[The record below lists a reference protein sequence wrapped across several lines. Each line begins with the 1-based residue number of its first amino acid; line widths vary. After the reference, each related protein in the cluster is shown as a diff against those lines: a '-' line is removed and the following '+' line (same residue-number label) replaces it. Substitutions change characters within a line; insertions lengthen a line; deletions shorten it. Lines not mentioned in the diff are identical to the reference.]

1 MHKALPG
8 RGAKLAAVILAA
20 GASTR
25 LGRSKQ
31 LVRIRSVPLL
41 VRAVRLARHAGDG
54 PVIVVLGA
62 DALRLR
68 HTLRNWRLPVAI
80 AMNPRWQQGM
90 AGSLQAGFRHVPDRC
105 AGALV
110 LLTDQVRLTHRH
122 LAALVARWRRQP
134 GLPAAAMFD
143 GHVGVPA
150 ILPAALLP
158 ALRTLAGDQGA
169 RQLLRQAR
177 HMNRV
182 PLPAAACDLDVPTD
196 LETLLRPG

>member
-62 DALRLR
+62 DALRV
-68 HTLRNWRLPVAI
+68 TV
-80 AMNPRWQQGM
+80 
-90 AGSLQAGFRHVPDRC
+90 
-105 AGALV
+105 
-110 LLTDQVRLTHRH
+110 LTHD
-122 LAALVARWRRQP
+122 A
-134 GLPAAAMFD
+134 
-143 GHVGVPA
+143 
-150 ILPAALLP
+150 
-158 ALRTLAGDQGA
+158 
-169 RQLLRQAR
+169 
-177 HMNRV
+177 
-182 PLPAAACDLDVPTD
+182 TD
-196 LETLLRPG
+196 PDHIFVHS